1 MLIKGKNTD
10 FVHRDERYHIQT
22 ESWAQE
28 EGALV
33 STIFKSGQLVLQK
46 KHRIIGRMEDIT
58 EQDIEIAH
66 NEAIDEF
73 KELLI

>member
-22 ESWAQE
+22 ESWAPDE
-28 EGALV
+28 EALV
-33 STIFKSGQLVLQK
+33 SQIFKSGKLILKK
-46 KHRIIGRMEDIT
+46 KHRILGAVKDLTEKDI
-58 EQDIEIAH
+58 DIAH
-66 NEAIDEF
+66 NDAISEF